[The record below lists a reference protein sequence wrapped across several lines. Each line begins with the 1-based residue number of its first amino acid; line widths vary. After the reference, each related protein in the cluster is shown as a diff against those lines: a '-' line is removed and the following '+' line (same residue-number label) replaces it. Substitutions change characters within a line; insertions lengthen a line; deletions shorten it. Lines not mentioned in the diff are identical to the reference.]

1 MANRVRRSRR
11 LVAALVAQ
19 CALALAVGAA
29 CHSNQPFAEPSPGVD
44 VRVTFL
50 QPHGIAVTSD
60 SVIVVS
66 EMRGRFLA
74 LRGDTVVVRITR
86 LTGVGHPTAWA
97 GHEVSFARDGMT
109 RIEQTSFD
117 KSPTGTVALLG
128 MSWLLLWMFR
138 NAHY

>member
-1 MANRVRRSRR
+1 MANTTRGSRLR
-11 LVAALVAQ
+11 TAALVAR

-29 CHSNQPFAEPSPGVD
+29 CHSNQPFPEPSPGVD

-74 LRGDTVVVRITR
+74 LRGDTVFVRITR
-86 LTGVGHPTAWA
+86 LTGVGHPTEWA

-109 RIEQTSFD
+109 KIEQTSFD
-117 KSPTGTVALLG
+117 KSATGAVALVG
-128 MSWLLLWMFR
+128 MSWLLIWMFR
-138 NAHY
+138 QAHY